1 VQGTGRIVLKGRN
14 STAQP
19 KERYEVKLRRNQQT
33 TETTQNYE
41 LKTSRKLQ

>member
-14 STAQP
+14 SPAQP

-33 TETTQNYE
+33 TETTKNYE